1 MYYIYALIDPINK
14 IPFYIGKGTKKRI
27 FNHLNGCDIF
37 NKKKVQYI
45 KNIRNL
51 GHEPI
56 PEIIKYFDEENE
68 AYDWESSFI
77 KYCIEYNIPITNRVG
92 VDLRPP
98 SRKGVKWSKESIIK
112 RSESFAKNKH
122 KRPKKTISHEVRIKI
137 SNKLKGRSNPN
148 KIDVDLDILRE
159 LYLEKKYT
167 KNALLNYFNIGLGS
181 LNRIL
186 SENKIYKNK

>member
-1 MYYIYALIDPINK
+1 
-14 IPFYIGKGTKKRI
+14 
-27 FNHLNGCDIF
+27 
-37 NKKKVQYI
+37 
-45 KNIRNL
+45 
-51 GHEPI
+51 
-56 PEIIKYFDEENE
+56 
-68 AYDWESSFI
+68 
-77 KYCIEYNIPITNRVG
+77 VG